1 MGRSA
6 KFTREDFVRIKSV
19 IKGVGSFVLP
29 AWRSS
34 TPGDT
39 GAIDA
44 NGSYA
49 IFVRYVRALAKAG
62 IEFDGRSVMEFG
74 PGASLGV
81 GFCALLC
88 GASRY
93 HPIDLIDHT
102 DPERNVLI
110 FDQLAGMLKDR
121 APIPTNDSCGRIFPF
136 LDDTDFARDL
146 LPDDLLSRTL
156 NPKRIAAIRNDISK
170 QTRQFVR
177 PSSSHNI
184 ANQAIDAAVDIILS
198 ESVME
203 HVDDLEGA
211 YAFFARSI
219 SPDGCMVHLI
229 DYGSHKLTSEW
240 NGHWQASPLMWSLT
254 RGKRYYLINRAPHQH
269 HVDLME
275 QNGFSVL
282 HTERLR
288 RPDGLLRPE
297 MSDQFQSMSLIDSQ
311 THLASVFC
319 VFTQPHSATSACC
332 HWRPD

>member
-1 MGRSA
+1 MNL
-6 KFTREDFVRIKSV
+6 KSV

-29 AWRSS
+29 SWRSS

-49 IFVRYVRALAKAG
+49 IFARYVWALAKVG
-62 IEFDGRSVMEFG
+62 LEFDGHSVMEFG
-74 PGASLGV
+74 PGASFGV

-88 GASRY
+88 GALRY

-110 FDQLAGMLKDR
+110 FDQLAGMIKDR
-121 APIPTNDSCGRIFPF
+121 APIPINDSCSRIFPF
-136 LDDTDFARDL
+136 LDDTEFPHDL

-156 NPKRIAAIRNDISK
+156 DPSRIAAIRNDISK
-170 QTRQFVR
+170 RTQQFVR

-184 ANQAIDAAVDIILS
+184 ADQAVDAPVDIILS

-203 HVDDLEGA
+203 HVDDLENT
-211 YAFFARSI
+211 YKFFARSI
-219 SPDGCMVHLI
+219 APGGCMVHLI
-229 DYGSHKLTSEW
+229 DYGSHKLATDW
-240 NGHWQASPLMWSLT
+240 NGHWQASPLIWNLT
-254 RGKRYYLINRAPHQH
+254 RGKRYYLINRAPHQR

-275 QNGFSVL
+275 QNGFSIL
-282 HTERLR
+282 HTERFR

-297 MSDQFQSMSLIDSQ
+297 FSDEFRSMSFIDSQ
-311 THLASVFC
+311 TNLASVISRRS
-319 VFTQPHSATSACC
+319 V
-332 HWRPD
+332 